1 MATVSL
7 LVGRALAKMLN
18 RQSDILLL
26 SRQRVTVMDVRAQ
39 PRKPA
44 GVSGGGQYAS
54 GKAGT
59 PAITEHGGY
68 TKLTREA
75 QIDHA
80 VAKAVA
86 SGEDAGKARQREE
99 FLNTPDTEIWL
110 GANGSTISFGRK
122 TGLNDASKKETID
135 AINEVQAKNPH
146 RLGPVDVKVLNPK
159 LMESLAGSKVYG
171 FAVAGSGTVY
181 LSSHVAGPTVRKAF
195 KQEDG
200 FNPGAG
206 KISPVKYTIVHE
218 YGHAKDVARSKPR
231 SAATQD
237 ALDTHASPSRYGRTK
252 QTEAFAE
259 AFTEHHF
266 ANGGPT
272 SPLATALALSEGWK

>member
-1 MATVSL
+1 
-7 LVGRALAKMLN
+7 MLN

-26 SRQRVTVMDVRAQ
+26 NRQRVTVMAMRAQ

-44 GVSGGGQYAS
+44 GVSGGGQFAN
-54 GKAGT
+54 GKTGA

-75 QIDHA
+75 QIDRA

-86 SGEDAGKARQREE
+86 NGEDESKARRREE
-99 FLNTPDTEIWL
+99 YLTTPGTEMWL
-110 GANGSTISFGRK
+110 SANGSTIEFGRK
-122 TGLNDASKKETID
+122 TDLKDASKKEVID

-159 LMESLAGSKVYG
+159 LMEGLSGSKGVYG

-181 LSSHVAGPTVRKAF
+181 LSSRTAGPTARKAF
-195 KQEDG
+195 KEGDD

-231 SAATQD
+231 SAATQA

-252 QTEAFAE
+252 HSEAFAE

-272 SPLATALALSEGWK
+272 SPLATALAISEGWK

>member
-1 MATVSL
+1 
-7 LVGRALAKMLN
+7 MLN
-18 RQSDILLL
+18 RQSDTLLL
-26 SRQRVTVMDVRAQ
+26 KRQRVTVMAMRAQ

-44 GVSGGGQYAS
+44 GVSGGGQFAN
-54 GKAGT
+54 GKAGA

-68 TKLTREA
+68 TKMTREA
-75 QIDHA
+75 RIDRA

-86 SGEDAGKARQREE
+86 NGEDGDLARRHSDYLVIEGTEE
-99 FLNTPDTEIWL
+99 WS
-110 GANGSTISFGRK
+110 GANGATIEFGRN
-122 TGLNDASKKETID
+122 TNLNDASKKEVID
-135 AINEVQAKNPH
+135 AINEVQTRNPH

-159 LMESLAGSKVYG
+159 MVENLQGSKTVYG
-171 FAVAGSGTVY
+171 FAVVGSDTVY
-181 LSSHVAGPTVRKAF
+181 LNSRTAGPTARKSF
-195 KQEDG
+195 KEGED

-218 YGHAKDVARSKPR
+218 YGHAKDTRSKSR
-231 SAATQD
+231 SAATQA
-237 ALDTHASPSRYGRTK
+237 ALDTHASPSKYGRTK